1 MQSSLAIVLS
11 LTLGFSPHP
20 CVSIFGTGHIYLTLE
35 TFLGSSSTAFRT
47 RRSFPYAS
55 RLLVSDGGFAC
66 HPDISLAPA
75 LPAAGCSF
83 LSPSFL
89 HIYTGTGIS
98 TCCPSTTPF
107 GLALGPDLP
116 RADEPSSGNLGFRCV
131 GFSPTFRYS
140 HRHSLFHDLHTSFR
154 SYFSVHGT
162 LPYHP
167 LGSIASV
174 VCLAPVNYRRRVI
187 RLVSCYALFKGW
199 LLLSQPPSCL
209 YISTSFST

>member
-98 TCCPSTTPF
+98 TCCPSTTP
-107 GLALGPDLP
+107 
-116 RADEPSSGNLGFRCV
+116 
-131 GFSPTFRYS
+131 Y
-140 HRHSLFHDLHTSFR
+140 
-154 SYFSVHGT
+154 
-162 LPYHP
+162 
-167 LGSIASV
+167 
-174 VCLAPVNYRRRVI
+174 
-187 RLVSCYALFKGW
+187 
-199 LLLSQPPSCL
+199 LLSIDYAFRPRLRSRLTQSGRTFLWKPWVFGAWDSHPRSATHTGIL
-209 YISTSFST
+209 TQSHSTSELLRTL

>member
-20 CVSIFGTGHIYLTLE
+20 WVSIFGTGHIYLTLE

-116 RADEPSSGNLGFRCV
+116 RADEPSSGNLGFSVRGILTHV
-131 GFSPTFRYS
+131 PLLTPAFS
-140 HRHSLFHDLHTSFR
+140 
-154 SYFSVHGT
+154 
-162 LPYHP
+162 LP
-167 LGSIASV
+167 
-174 VCLAPVNYRRRVI
+174 
-187 RLVSCYALFKGW
+187 
-199 LLLSQPPSCL
+199 
-209 YISTSFST
+209 

>member
-20 CVSIFGTGHIYLTLE
+20 CVSIFGTGHIYFTLE

-89 HIYTGTGIS
+89 HIYMSTGIS
-98 TCCPSTTPF
+98 TCCPSTTLF
-107 GLALGPDLP
+107 SLMLGPDLP
-116 RADEPSSGNLGFRCV
+116 WEDELYP
-131 GFSPTFRYS
+131 
-140 HRHSLFHDLHTSFR
+140 
-154 SYFSVHGT
+154 GT
-162 LPYHP
+162 L
-167 LGSIASV
+167 SQT
-174 VCLAPVNYRRRVI
+174 VNGI
-187 RLVSCYALFKGW
+187 LTQFSLLTPAFS
-199 LLLSQPPSCL
+199 LLSAPAVLTVYLLC
-209 YISTSFST
+209 T

>member
-1 MQSSLAIVLS
+1 MASSLAIVLS
-11 LTLGFSPHP
+11 LTLGSLLTHVCPFS
-20 CVSIFGTGHIYLTLE
+20 VRAIYLTLE

-116 RADEPSSGNLGFRCV
+116 RRTNLPHGNLA
-131 GFSPTFRYS
+131 GFSVWDSHPFRYS

-187 RLVSCYALFKGW
+187 RLVSCYALF
-199 LLLSQPPSCL
+199 
-209 YISTSFST
+209 

>member
-1 MQSSLAIVLS
+1 MQSSLAIVLLSYGVILQSSLAIVLS

-116 RADEPSSGNLGFRCV
+116 RADEPSSGNLGFYLPRADEPSSGNL
-131 GFSPTFRYS
+131 GFSVRGILTHVPLLTPAF
-140 HRHSLFHDLHTSFR
+140 SL
-154 SYFSVHGT
+154 
-162 LPYHP
+162 P
-167 LGSIASV
+167 
-174 VCLAPVNYRRRVI
+174 
-187 RLVSCYALFKGW
+187 
-199 LLLSQPPSCL
+199 
-209 YISTSFST
+209 

>member
-89 HIYTGTGIS
+89 PHIYGYRNLYLLSIDYA
-98 TCCPSTTPF
+98 F
-107 GLALGPDLP
+107 RP
-116 RADEPSSGNLGFRCV
+116 RLRSRLTQSGRTSSETLGFRCV

-162 LPYHP
+162 LPLP
-167 LGSIASV
+167 SLGIHSFGSM
-174 VCLAPVNYRRRVI
+174 
-187 RLVSCYALFKGW
+187 
-199 LLLSQPPSCL
+199 LSPGKLSAQSH
-209 YISTSFST
+209 STSELLRTL

>member
-116 RADEPSSGNLGFRCV
+116 WADEPSPGNLR
-131 GFSPTFRYS
+131 FSTAWILTLLSLLIPAFSLLPRPHVLPVMLRPTTECSSTTDIFLYQSAISVYS
-140 HRHSLFHDLHTSFR
+140 
-154 SYFSVHGT
+154 
-162 LPYHP
+162 
-167 LGSIASV
+167 
-174 VCLAPVNYRRRVI
+174 LAPVI
-187 RLVSCYALFKGW
+187 FGA
-199 LLLSQPPSCL
+199 
-209 YISTSFST
+209 TSLDQ

>member
-116 RADEPSSGNLGFRCV
+116 WADQLDPGTLSQSAHTFLTCVSLLMPAFSLVNRPQLPSGAASPGRRR
-131 GFSPTFRYS
+131 SPT
-140 HRHSLFHDLHTSFR
+140 HHSTR
-154 SYFSVHGT
+154 WG
-162 LPYHP
+162 
-167 LGSIASV
+167 
-174 VCLAPVNYRRRVI
+174 
-187 RLVSCYALFKGW
+187 
-199 LLLSQPPSCL
+199 LLLQ
-209 YISTSFST
+209 

>member
-116 RADEPSSGNLGFRCV
+116 WADEPSPGILR
-131 GFSPTFRYS
+131 FSAGRILTCLFAYLY
-140 HRHSLFHDLHTSFR
+140 RHSHFLTLQHSFQYTFVVLR
-154 SYFSVHGT
+154 T
-162 LPYHP
+162 LLY
-167 LGSIASV
+167 
-174 VCLAPVNYRRRVI
+174 
-187 RLVSCYALFKGW
+187 
-199 LLLSQPPSCL
+199 QL
-209 YISTSFST
+209 YISAQFRSFGGMFEPRYIFGAKPLDQ

>member
-20 CVSIFGTGHIYLTLE
+20 CVSIFGTGHIYFTLE

-116 RADEPSSGNLGFRCV
+116 RADQLYSGNLGYSAWRIPTSISLLIPA
-131 GFSPTFRYS
+131 FSLPCSPQLLTVLLLPACNAPLPTFRFLS
-140 HRHSLFHDLHTSFR
+140 FGGAFQPRTFSAQDL
-154 SYFSVHGT
+154 
-162 LPYHP
+162 
-167 LGSIASV
+167 
-174 VCLAPVNYRRRVI
+174 
-187 RLVSCYALFKGW
+187 
-199 LLLSQPPSCL
+199 
-209 YISTSFST
+209 STSELLRTL